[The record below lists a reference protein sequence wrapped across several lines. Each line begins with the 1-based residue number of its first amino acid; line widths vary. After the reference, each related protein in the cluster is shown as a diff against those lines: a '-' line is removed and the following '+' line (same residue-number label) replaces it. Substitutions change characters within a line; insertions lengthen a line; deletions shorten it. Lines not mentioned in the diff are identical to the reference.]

1 MTDFGVFVLWLSLLQ
16 NCCKSAARMLDS
28 RFAARLPA
36 RPPAPTLQDNCCKIA
51 AWLLQGL
58 LQGLLQD
65 CCKSAARVFDSRLAA
80 SLLQDCPPARPRI
93 CFKISAARLLQG
105 CCKNA
110 AMFASRLVVR
120 VLQGLPQ
127 DCCKSAPRLLQ
138 DLMQDLLGSFWNFPV
153 ASGSLLVIKF
163 NCIVLSVLFL
173 LRFGRPPGT

>member
-1 MTDFGVFVLWLSLLQ
+1 
-16 NCCKSAARMLDS
+16 MLDS
-28 RFAARLPA
+28 RFTARLA
-36 RPPAPTLQDNCCKIA
+36 ACPPAPTLQDNCCKIA
-51 AWLLQGL
+51 AWSLQGL

-153 ASGSLLVIKF
+153 APGSLLYIKLY
-163 NCIVLSVLFL
+163 CIVLSVLFL
-173 LRFGRPPGT
+173 LRFGRPPGTLFFRYFGQCS

>member
-1 MTDFGVFVLWLSLLQ
+1 
-16 NCCKSAARMLDS
+16 MLDS

-58 LQGLLQD
+58 LQGLLQN
-65 CCKSAARVFDSRLAA
+65 CCKSIARVLDSRLAA
-80 SLLQDCPPARPRI
+80 SLLQDCPPARPRH
-93 CFKISAARLLQG
+93 CFKMIAARLLQG

-127 DCCKSAPRLLQ
+127 GCCKSAPRLLQ
-138 DLMQDLLGSFWNFPV
+138 DLMQDLLVSFWSFPVVSGSF
-153 ASGSLLVIKF
+153 LLIKF
-163 NCIVLSVLFL
+163 NCCVLPVFFL
-173 LRFGRPPGT
+173 LRFGRPPGSLFFTYVGKFP